1 MRNTYRTLY
10 FVSAILL
17 VVFGSL
23 VLTGCTAKQAATEQ
37 QTATTEQT
45 ATREQET
52 PGDRS
57 ASGHLPNI
65 SEEAADI
72 QRKIAATKKV
82 TIKELLGTPASYL
95 GEEVQV
101 YAEIYKIEMLPEGTI
116 GASAIVRISP
126 PDDFSAEVLKC
137 EFPQGRPPASTLEEG
152 QRVTIFGKVDAIEGT
167 MLLRNCFI
175 LN

>member
-17 VVFGSL
+17 VTFGSL

-37 QTATTEQT
+37 QTAATEQDT
-45 ATREQET
+45 S
-52 PGDRS
+52 GHKS
-57 ASGHLPNI
+57 ASGHFPNLNVG
-65 SEEAADI
+65 APDI

-167 MLLRNCFI
+167 ILLRNCFI